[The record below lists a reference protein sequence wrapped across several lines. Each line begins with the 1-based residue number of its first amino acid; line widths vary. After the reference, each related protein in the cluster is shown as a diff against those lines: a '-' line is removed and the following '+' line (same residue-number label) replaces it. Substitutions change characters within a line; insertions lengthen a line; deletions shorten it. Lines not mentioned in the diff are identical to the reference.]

1 MQKYEEAGR
10 KKLKRIIIDN
20 FIGGISWGLGAT
32 IGLALVLT
40 LFGFLMKNINVVPV
54 IGEFVS
60 QVAEYVEDRNSSFG
74 EFNR

>member
-1 MQKYEEAGR
+1 MQKYEEVGR
-10 KKLKRIIIDN
+10 KKLKRIIVDN

-40 LFGFLMKNINVVPV
+40 VFGFLMKNINVVPV

-60 QVAEYVEDRNSSFG
+60 QVAQYVEDRNSSFG